1 MHTHTDERTHKKSTL
16 MVDSASLTLCNKNT
30 QNSIQSRPFPSL
42 LCWSSAP
49 TTNKE
54 PQEDFSFYFK
64 AKKALFC
71 LVFANT
77 KCLKLIATRM
87 QSTLTAMLPNDDD
100 NGSSSSNKEYVQL
113 STYIQFFSLFHSPSL
128 SCCLLLADGRTDQR
142 HKDTPVAWKQCL
154 PRLLADNCHRCCYC
168 HDSPFHV
175 GDWGRLLRLPI
186 SGMALKALRVNCRL
200 LCVCGQMWLVRACT
214 AIQLGSQPARRRKM
228 NARDVTNM
236 YFMCLNI
243 HQHTRLNDD
252 VDNEG
257 DGDDDGGRV
266 GVKAMVT
273 FFASHILRPGS
284 ASKMLAIGKKKTK
297 WNCYC
302 RL

>member
-1 MHTHTDERTHKKSTL
+1 M
-16 MVDSASLTLCNKNT
+16 
-30 QNSIQSRPFPSL
+30 
-42 LCWSSAP
+42 
-49 TTNKE
+49 TTT
-54 PQEDFSFYFK
+54 
-64 AKKALFC
+64 AA
-71 LVFANT
+71 AA
-77 KCLKLIATRM
+77 ATR
-87 QSTLTAMLPNDDD
+87 
-100 NGSSSSNKEYVQL
+100 
-113 STYIQFFSLFHSPSL
+113 STYNCQHKSNFFTPSL
-128 SCCLLLADGRTDQR
+128 SIFVMLSFVSSCNAQKRTGGRTNQR

-252 VDNEG
+252 VDNED

-266 GVKAMVT
+266 GVKAMAT

-284 ASKMLAIGKKKTK
+284 ASKMLAIGKKSK